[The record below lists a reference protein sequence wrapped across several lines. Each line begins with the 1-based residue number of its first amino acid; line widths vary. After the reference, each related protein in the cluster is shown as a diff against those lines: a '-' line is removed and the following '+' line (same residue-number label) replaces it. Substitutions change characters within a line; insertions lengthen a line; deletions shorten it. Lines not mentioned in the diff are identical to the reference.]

1 VLQQPESCVPAGL
14 DVRSTSGRWVLLATT
29 LGSGLAQLDATVVNL
44 ALPKIGTDFG
54 VGVRSLQWVV
64 TSYTLTLAAFL
75 LLGGALGDTYGRR
88 KVFCTGVALFA
99 LASLACGLAPD
110 DRLLIVA
117 RLVQGLGGALLT
129 PGSLAILQASFAPHE
144 RAKAIGVWTGF
155 GGIAGALGP
164 VVGGLLLRTGTWRWV
179 FLINLPLAL
188 LVFLVALRHVP
199 DTRDPGSARHIDLPG
214 TAFAAAGLALLTYG
228 LIEGAGWL
236 AVAGVVAL
244 VGFVLVELRSKR
256 PMLPP
261 GIFTD
266 RTFTGANLLT
276 FAQYGAMGGIFFL
289 LPIELQTSAGFSALV
304 AGVALLP
311 VTVLMLLFAA
321 RSGALAQRIG
331 PRLQMTAGPLI
342 VAAGLLLLRR
352 VGVGASYWTDVLP
365 AVVVFALGLVV
376 VVAPLT
382 ATVLAAAPEEHVGV
396 ASAVNND
403 VARVA
408 GLLAVA
414 VLPSLA
420 GLSGDAYLR
429 PDALAHGFRTAVTIS
444 AAVCAG
450 AGLVGFAT
458 IRNRVLREA

>member
-1 VLQQPESCVPAGL
+1 MLRQPESCVPAGL
-14 DVRSTSGRWVLLATT
+14 DVRSSSGRWVLLATT

-44 ALPKIGTDFG
+44 ALPKIGTDFQ

-88 KVFCTGVALFA
+88 KIFCTGVAVFA
-99 LASLACGLAPD
+99 LGSLACGLAPG
-110 DRLLIVA
+110 DRLLIAA
-117 RLVQGLGGALLT
+117 RLVQGVGGALLT
-129 PGSLAILQASFAPHE
+129 PGSLAILQASFAPGE
-144 RAKAIGVWTGF
+144 RARAIGVWTGF

-164 VVGGLLLRTGTWRWV
+164 IVGGLLLRAGTWRWV

-188 LVFLVALRHVP
+188 VVFLVALRHVP
-199 DTRDPGSARHIDLPG
+199 DTRDPHSARHIDLPG

-228 LIEGAGWL
+228 LIQGAPWL
-236 AVAGVVAL
+236 SVGGLAAL
-244 VGFVLVELRSKR
+244 VVFVVVELRSAR

-261 GIFTD
+261 GIFAD

-276 FAQYGAMGGIFFL
+276 FAQYGAMGGVFFL
-289 LPIELQTSAGFSALV
+289 LPIELQTSAGFSPLV
-304 AGVALLP
+304 AGMALLP
-311 VTVLMLLFAA
+311 VTLLMLLFAA
-321 RSGALAQRIG
+321 RSGAVAQRIG
-331 PRLQMTAGPLI
+331 PRLQMTAGPLV

-382 ATVLAAAPEEHVGV
+382 ATVLAAAPDEHVGV

-420 GLSGDAYLR
+420 GLGGDAYLD
-429 PDALAHGFRTAVTIS
+429 PLALAHGFRTAVTIS

-450 AGLVGFAT
+450 AGVIAFAT
-458 IRNRVLREA
+458 IRNRVLHDG